1 MTRKLKGF
9 LITIFSAV
17 MILSALFVFALT
29 PRTSARADGE
39 PLTPNTTISALGNIT
54 KEGGFSFSTSAS
66 IRPGRFIAGEYRDLV
81 FNFNLLQSK
90 HSNLF
95 EYPNDTDENNDN
107 RDLFGQCIQEE
118 FAYKFTVLK
127 STTTE
132 ETGDKAAPI
141 IEYYIIFGTGLENVP
156 VTVLYRN
163 VAASPQEK
171 LTFLNINIGNDF
183 DYDSTTSAT
192 KSIKYLGIQSAKGF
206 DLRMLDGTDGG
217 LFVDGKNEASL
228 IVENVNPAAKYQIR
242 FDYVYH
248 NSTNSNNFGGASYN
262 DIQTDSCKS
271 EAVSFL
277 DVLTNIK
284 GSSEGF
290 AGFFENAGFSSVEY
304 NPAIAAAETLLN
316 GSRIADITVRYKKR
330 IEGTPFAE
338 GLEKVVSVPVWG
350 DEGEEF
356 VNLSDVQEA
365 FGTESLE
372 ELYTTPEEIEKIDS
386 TVFDVVYHFSGW
398 LRMINN
404 DGLYVDYFAS
414 INESFE
420 TYYDKYVKA
429 GALRK
434 SAYSYIFN
442 ELIKEYPILEKYSTK
457 EDQVYGLWGM
467 LILPKTYSLNDFAA
481 EFLQPNITKGEHVT
495 MFTFKHDI
503 TYEEYQIL
511 QEEFDFGGL
520 ASAWNNVA
528 GFVEGGGAYQATYHI
543 VYLNPET
550 SMSWLDLRG
559 EVKDD
564 DDMKEPPKGGFIDN
578 FFKDITGSIGGFL
591 GGIFDGATGIIGGL
605 GDLFSGMSSS
615 PLGLVGLALIAVAV
629 IVIIRLIKNGTFGGK
644 RK

>member
-1 MTRKLKGF
+1 MTKKLKGF

-17 MILSALFVFALT
+17 MILSALFVFMLT

-39 PLTPNTTISALGNIT
+39 PLTPSTTISALGNIT
-54 KEGGFSFSTSAS
+54 QEGGFSFSTSAS

-217 LFVDGKNEASL
+217 LFVDGKNAASL

-248 NSTNSNNFGGASYN
+248 NSTNSNSIGGASYN

-284 GSSEGF
+284 NSSDGLE
-290 AGFFENAGFSSVEY
+290 GFFEKEGFGTTATTAAVT
-304 NPAIAAAETLLN
+304 AAESLLL
-316 GSRIADITVRYKKR
+316 GTAIRDVTVRYQKR

-338 GLEKVVSVPVWG
+338 RVEKVVSAPVWG
-350 DEGEEF
+350 EGEDAF
-356 VNLSDVQEA
+356 VLLDDIKEA

-372 ELYTTPEEIEKIDS
+372 TLNAAIQTIKRVDTDVFEIE
-386 TVFDVVYHFSGW
+386 YHYSGW
-398 LRMINN
+398 LRLINN
-404 DGLYVDYFAS
+404 DGHFVDVFAS
-414 INESFE
+414 VNESFKS
-420 TYYDKYVKA
+420 YYHKYVDM
-429 GALRK
+429 GAL
-434 SAYSYIFN
+434 SEAAYSYNFN
-442 ELIKEYPILEKYSTK
+442 ELIKEYPILNNYSTRQ
-457 EDQVYGLWGM
+457 DLVYGLWGM
-467 LILPKTYSLNDFAA
+467 LVLPKTYSLNDFAA
-481 EFLQPNITKGEHVT
+481 EFLQPNKTKGEHVSMYT
-495 MFTFKHDI
+495 FTHDL

-511 QEEFDFGGL
+511 QEEFDYGGL
-520 ASAWNNVA
+520 ASAWNDVA

-559 EVKDD
+559 EVKNEDD
-564 DDMKEPPKGGFIDN
+564 AKDPNQNGIIDGGIKG
-578 FFKDITGSIGGFL
+578 ITGAIGGFF
-591 GGIFDGATGIIGGL
+591 GGIIDGATGVIGGL

-615 PLGLVGLALIAVAV
+615 PGGLVGLGLIAAAV
-629 IVIIRLIKNGTFGGK
+629 IVIIILIKKGTFGGK